1 MEKPIILVVEDNPTS
16 QKVVALLA
24 EEFGFN
30 AIVVGCCAEA
40 LQAIREQDIYDV
52 VLMDLRLPD
61 IDGIS
66 CTQKLRQLIR
76 DSRHIPVIGMTG
88 YVGPNDRQ
96 ICLDAGLDDH
106 LGKPFTAKEFR
117 DMVLKWAKPQDRSID
132 KLGQV
137 LDFRHP
143 PKSAADEQ

>member
-1 MEKPIILVVEDNPTS
+1 MDKPIILVVEDNPTS
-16 QKVVALLA
+16 QKVVSLLA
-24 EEFGFN
+24 DEFGFK

-40 LQAIREQDIYDV
+40 LQAIREQDVYDV

-66 CTQKLRQLIR
+66 CTQKLRQYIR
-76 DSRHIPVIGMTG
+76 DARHIPVIGMTG

-117 DMVLKWAKPQDRSID
+117 DMVLKWAKPQNRPSE

-137 LDFRHP
+137 LDFRQC
-143 PKSAADEQ
+143 PKSVSEEQ